1 VRASSTKPDVKTQS
15 VQRAEDAVV
24 LLKLISQ
31 SEDDFRRG
39 RWKSQKA
46 VEASLRREFVKRLPV

>member
-1 VRASSTKPDVKTQS
+1 VKTQS

-46 VEASLRREFVKRLPV
+46 LEASLRREFVKRLPV